1 MSEPF
6 LAEIK
11 IVGFNFAPRGF
22 AFCDGQILPINQ
34 NQSLYSLLGTSYG
47 GDGRIDFALPDLR
60 GRVPVHVGANPGGH
74 GGSHATSAT
83 VNNMPAH
90 SHNMHGTAEAADE
103 LLGPSGQLLAKPSGR
118 RTAVPYGRDPGDQHM
133 KPTDTAG
140 LSAAINNIQPSIALN
155 FCIALVGLFPSRN

>member
-1 MSEPF
+1 MAEPF

-34 NQSLYSLLGTSYG
+34 NQSLFSLLGTSYG

-60 GRVPVHVGANPGGH
+60 GRVPVHVGASPGGH

-90 SHNMHGTAEAADE
+90 SHSMHGTAEAAGD
-103 LLGPSGQLLAKPSGR
+103 LTAPAAGLLAKPNGR
-118 RTAVPYGRDPGDQHM
+118 RTAVPYGRDPGGQPM
-133 KPTDTAG
+133 KPTGTAG
-140 LSAAINNIQPSIALN
+140 ASVPITNIQPSIALS
-155 FCIALVGLFPSRN
+155 FCIALQGLFPSRN